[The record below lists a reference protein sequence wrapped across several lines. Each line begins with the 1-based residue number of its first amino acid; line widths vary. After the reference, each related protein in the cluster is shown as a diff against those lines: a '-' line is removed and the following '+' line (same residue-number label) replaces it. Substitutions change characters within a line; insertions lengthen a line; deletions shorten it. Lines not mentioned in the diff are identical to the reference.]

1 MPATLSQIRAWSTEH
16 LIDAAGYWTQ
26 TADQWE
32 DVFLQMRN
40 QSYAIAWNGAGGDAL
55 RERTSADLP
64 IVAAKAD
71 QLSQAAAVARNGAS
85 EISAAQQRVLY
96 AVEDAQNAGF
106 TVGEDLSVTD
116 TRVGSTTAEQ
126 AARQAQAQAFAGD
139 IRLRAEQLNEAEVKT
154 AGQLTATT
162 TGLSSVGFAEQPISN
177 PVPQAPATHRNGIQL
192 VDFKQNGGG
201 DPPPFA
207 PWDTPDGTPPQP
219 AFIPQYEQ
227 VLTAPTAPPTPDPP
241 MPASPPQAPRPATG
255 PSSVA
260 CQQAL
265 DEQQQS
271 LLQNLGGATLGGA
284 VLGGLAAGVP
294 TEGVGAVQGA
304 IGGAFMGGVGEFLN
318 EARKEHPLPQQCK

>member
-1 MPATLSQIRAWSTEH
+1 MEHRTSYRCSRLLDPDRRSVGRRLPADAQPVLCHRLERRGGRRATRTDQRRPADRRRKSRPATPGSSGCAQRC
-16 LIDAAGYWTQ
+16 Q
-26 TADQWE
+26 RDQ
-32 DVFLQMRN
+32 R
-40 QSYAIAWNGAGGDAL
+40 GPT
-55 RERTSADLP
+55 TSALCRRGRP
-64 IVAAKAD
+64 ERGIHCRRRLIGHRYPCW
-71 QLSQAAAVARNGAS
+71 QYHR
-85 EISAAQQRVLY
+85 R
-96 AVEDAQNAGF
+96 AG
-106 TVGEDLSVTD
+106 
-116 TRVGSTTAEQ
+116 RST
-126 AARQAQAQAFAGD
+126 AQAQAFAGD